1 LKGVI
6 LAGGTGSRLSPLT
19 TYMNKHLL
27 PVGPYPMIHYAIA
40 KLSEA
45 GIKEILLIINAHSAQ
60 MYAEY
65 LGSGEKFGVILT
77 YRIQEQAGGIAHA
90 TALAEPYVGGSKFA
104 LLLGD
109 NLFEDS
115 IAADV
120 NRFASSDEQARVFLK
135 KVEDPRPFGVP
146 RFDDKGRILRIE
158 EKPAI
163 PPSSYSVIGL
173 YLYDAGVFDIVRR
186 IAPSRR
192 GELEITDVNNE
203 YARQGK
209 LAYTVLNGWWI
220 DAGTHESLME
230 AALKMT
236 AKTSEMPHAR
246 GDHQ

>member
-1 LKGVI
+1 
-6 LAGGTGSRLSPLT
+6 
-19 TYMNKHLL
+19 
-27 PVGPYPMIHYAIA
+27 
-40 KLSEA
+40 
-45 GIKEILLIINAHSAQ
+45 
-60 MYAEY
+60 
-65 LGSGEKFGVILT
+65 
-77 YRIQEQAGGIAHA
+77 
-90 TALAEPYVGGSKFA
+90 
-104 LLLGD
+104 
-109 NLFEDS
+109 
-115 IAADV
+115 
-120 NRFASSDEQARVFLK
+120 VFLK